1 MKITCPGC
9 QWSAEVPD
17 EKIPAGGVTATC
29 RNCQVKFPVSR
40 EPVSIP
46 EPEFFCPQCGT
57 GQTVSDTCIHC
68 HLIFAKYAEKQR
80 IKELIPPVD
89 NEPRIQTNYRSS
101 KIVWAVIGLLVVV
114 GLIYRPEIVSAC
126 KLFFH
131 IQPAHAKH
139 IPKSAITVTRS
150 NIASIFLKSG
160 LKGAT
165 DDPVYKK
172 LLEFG
177 GRLYP
182 RFDELLANPV
192 KESGIDLAEDVYAF
206 TETYDGE
213 RSRTGVLFGIR
224 DQSRFAEFLKKLRP
238 GTVSTEA
245 GVSILKL
252 DGGSDL
258 YWNKSFALIYP
269 GGTKGRGKQRAL
281 AIMAMKKEESIAGDS
296 LKKRWLEGKD
306 DCLISVD
313 LERAVNQPGLSA
325 MMKNYPYHQDVY
337 RGSSLSFACNFV
349 NGKATFDTRVS
360 GAALLAEIR
369 SISVPLSRE
378 FLESIPADKYLVFL
392 ASHIPFE
399 SLQERFR
406 LANPEQYR
414 KADEMVEK
422 LTTSNIEQLAASFTG
437 DIAIVLE
444 GISRNNIGHSTGRQ
458 YPGHQLSRFLLG
470 ESKAEGSI
478 IVGVKPDS
486 VAVRLLHRKLQEGP
500 EARSARF
507 DGKIYRID
515 SGSDYY
521 LLADNSYIAISTSS
535 DVVTGLAERKVTDSP
550 AMPASLFARCDGA
563 LSMLELKLSPLFAAF
578 SDRQPDDPSFEQLKN
593 NLTELRITSRL
604 EKDQISTR
612 GELMF
617 SDATKNSLYQLVKL
631 AVTISEMKR
640 SRNPK
645 SSENQGNPRE

>member
-17 EKIPAGGVTATC
+17 EKMPAGGVTATC

-40 EPVSIP
+40 ESVSIP

-57 GQTVSDTCIHC
+57 GQAVSDTCIHC
-68 HLIFAKYAEKQR
+68 HIIFAKYAEKQR

-89 NEPRIQTNYRSS
+89 NEPLIQTNYRSS
-101 KIVWAVIGLLVVV
+101 KIVWAVIGLLVVA
-114 GLIYRPEIVSAC
+114 GLIYMPELVSAC

-165 DDPVYKK
+165 DDQVYKK
-172 LLEFG
+172 LLELG

-206 TETYDGE
+206 TETHDGD
-213 RSRTGVLFGIR
+213 RARTGVLFGIR
-224 DQSRFAEFLKKLRP
+224 NQSRFAEFMQKLRP
-238 GTVSTEA
+238 GTVATEA

-252 DGGSDL
+252 DDGSYL

-269 GGTKGRGKQRAL
+269 GGTQGRGKQRAL
-281 AIMAMKKEESIAGDS
+281 AIMAMKKEESIAGDP
-296 LKKRWLEGKD
+296 LKKRWLEGTD

-313 LERAVNQPGLSA
+313 LERVVNQPGMSTL
-325 MMKNYPYHQDVY
+325 MKNYPYHQDVY
-337 RGSSLSFACNFV
+337 RGSSLGFACNFV
-349 NGKATFDTRVS
+349 NGKATFDTRIS

-369 SISVPLSRE
+369 SISLPLSKE

-392 ASHIPFE
+392 ASHIPFKT
-399 SLQERFR
+399 LQERFR
-406 LANPEQYR
+406 QTNPEQYR

-444 GISRNNIGHSTGRQ
+444 GISRNNTENSTRRQ
-458 YPGHQLSRFLLG
+458 YPGHQSSRFLLG

-478 IVGVKPDS
+478 IFGVKPDS
-486 VAVRLLHRKLQEGP
+486 VAVRLLHRKLQEEP
-500 EARSARF
+500 EARSAKF
-507 DGKIYRID
+507 NGKIYRID
-515 SGSDYY
+515 SGSDCY

-535 DVVTGLAERKVTDSP
+535 DVVTGLAERKVNDSP

-563 LSMLELKLSPLFAAF
+563 LSMLELKLSQLFTTF
-578 SDRQPDDPSFEQLKN
+578 SDRQSDDTSFEQLKN
-593 NLTELRITSRL
+593 NLTELRVTSRL
-604 EKDQISTR
+604 EKEQVTTR
-612 GELMF
+612 GELIF
-617 SDATKNSLYQLVKL
+617 SDATKNSLYQIANL
-631 AVTISEMKR
+631 AVTIGEMKR
-640 SRNPK
+640 SSNPK
-645 SSENQGNPRE
+645 SSEN

>member
-29 RNCQVKFPVSR
+29 RNCQVKFQVSR
-40 EPVSIP
+40 ESVSMP

-57 GQTVSDTCIHC
+57 GQAVSDTCTHC
-68 HLIFAKYAEKQR
+68 HIIFAKYAEKQR

-114 GLIYRPEIVSAC
+114 SLIYMPELVSAC

-139 IPKSAITVTRS
+139 IPKSAMSVTRS

-165 DDPVYKK
+165 GDPVYKK
-172 LLEFG
+172 LLEIG

-206 TETYDGE
+206 TETHDGD
-213 RSRTGVLFGIR
+213 RARTGVLFGIR
-224 DQSRFAEFLKKLRP
+224 NQSRFAEFMQKLRP
-238 GTVSTEA
+238 GTVATEA

-252 DGGSDL
+252 DDGSYL

-281 AIMAMKKEESIAGDS
+281 AIMAMKKEESIVADP
-296 LKKRWLEGKD
+296 LKKRWLEGTD

-313 LERAVNQPGLSA
+313 LERVVNQPDLSA
-325 MMKNYPYHQDVY
+325 LMKNYPYHQDVY
-337 RGSSLSFACNFV
+337 RGSSLGFACNFV

-369 SISVPLSRE
+369 SISVPLSKE

-392 ASHIPFE
+392 ASHIPFKT
-399 SLQERFR
+399 LQERFR

-422 LTTSNIEQLAASFTG
+422 LTTSNIEQLADSFTG

-444 GISRNNIGHSTGRQ
+444 GISRNSTENSTRRQ
-458 YPGHQLSRFLLG
+458 YPGHQSSRFFLG

-478 IVGVKPDS
+478 VFGVKPES
-486 VAVRLLHRKLQEGP
+486 VAVKLLHRKLQEGP
-500 EARSARF
+500 EARNASF

-515 SGSDYY
+515 SGNGYY
-521 LLADNSYIAISTSS
+521 LLANNDYITISTSS
-535 DVVTGLAERKVTDSP
+535 DVVTGLAERKKTDSP
-550 AMPASLFARCDGA
+550 AMPTSLLERCNGA
-563 LSMLELKLSPLFAAF
+563 LSMLELKLSQIFAVL
-578 SDRQPDDPSFEQLKN
+578 SDRQPDDPSFDYLKN
-593 NLTELRITSRL
+593 NLAGLRVTSRL
-604 EKDQISTR
+604 EKEQVTTR
-612 GELMF
+612 GELIF
-617 SDATKNSLYQLVKL
+617 SDATKNSLYQIANL
-631 AVTISEMKR
+631 AVTIGEMKR

-645 SSENQGNPRE
+645 GSEN

>member
-29 RNCQVKFPVSR
+29 RNCQVKFQVSR
-40 EPVSIP
+40 ESVSIR
-46 EPEFFCPQCGT
+46 EPEFFCPQCGA
-57 GQTVSDTCIHC
+57 GQAVSDTCIHC

-80 IKELIPPVD
+80 IKELIPPVG
-89 NEPRIQTNYRSS
+89 NEPLIQTNYRYK
-101 KIVWAVIGLLVVV
+101 KIACAVIGLLVVV
-114 GLIYRPEIVSAC
+114 GLIYMPELVSAC

-150 NIASIFLKSG
+150 NIASIFLRSG

-206 TETYDGE
+206 TETQDGDH
-213 RSRTGVLFGIR
+213 SRTGVLFGIR
-224 DQSRFAEFLKKLRP
+224 NQSRFAEFLQKLRP
-238 GTVSTEA
+238 GTVATEA

-252 DGGSDL
+252 DDGSYL

-281 AIMAMKKEESIAGDS
+281 AIMAMKKEESIAGDP
-296 LKKRWLEGKD
+296 LKKRWLEGTD

-313 LERAVNQPGLSA
+313 LERVVNQPDLSA
-325 MMKNYPYHQDVY
+325 LMKNYPYHQDVY
-337 RGSSLSFACNFV
+337 RGSSLGFACNFV
-349 NGKATFDTRVS
+349 NGKATFDARVS

-369 SISVPLSRE
+369 SISVPLAKE

-392 ASHIPFE
+392 ASHIPFKT
-399 SLQERFR
+399 LQERFR
-406 LANPEQYR
+406 LSNPEQYR

-422 LTTSNIEQLAASFTG
+422 LTTSNIEQLADSFTG

-444 GISRNNIGHSTGRQ
+444 GISRNSTENSTRRQ
-458 YPGHQLSRFLLG
+458 YPGSQSSRFFLG

-478 IVGVKPDS
+478 IFGVKPES
-486 VAVRLLHRKLQEGP
+486 VAVKLLHRKLQEGP
-500 EARSARF
+500 EARNASF
-507 DGKIYRID
+507 DGKKYRID
-515 SGSDYY
+515 SGNGYY
-521 LLADNSYIAISTSS
+521 LLANNDYIAISTSS
-535 DVVTGLAERKVTDSP
+535 DVVTGLAERKKTDSP
-550 AMPASLFARCDGA
+550 AMPASLFERCNGA
-563 LSMLELKLSPLFAAF
+563 LSMLELKLSEIFTAF
-578 SDRQPDDPSFEQLKN
+578 SDLQPDDPSIGHLKN
-593 NLTELRITSRL
+593 NLAAVRVTSRL
-604 EKDQISTR
+604 EKEQVTTR
-612 GELMF
+612 GELIF
-617 SDATKNSLYQLVKL
+617 SDATKNSLYQIAYL
-631 AVTISEMKR
+631 AVTISEIKR

-645 SSENQGNPRE
+645 SSEN

>member
-29 RNCQVKFPVSR
+29 RNCQVNFPVSR
-40 EPVSIP
+40 ESVSIP

-57 GQTVSDTCIHC
+57 GQAVSDTCIHC
-68 HLIFAKYAEKQR
+68 HIIFAKYAEKQR
-80 IKELIPPVD
+80 IKELIPPVG
-89 NEPRIQTNYRSS
+89 NEHRIQTNYRSK
-101 KIVWAVIGLLVVV
+101 KIACAVIGLLVVAS
-114 GLIYRPEIVSAC
+114 LIYMPELVSAC

-165 DDPVYKK
+165 ADPVYKK
-172 LLEFG
+172 LLEIG

-206 TETYDGE
+206 TETHDGNH
-213 RSRTGVLFGIR
+213 SRTGVLFGIR
-224 DQSRFAEFLKKLRP
+224 NQSRFAEFLQKLRP
-238 GTVSTEA
+238 GTVATEA

-252 DGGSDL
+252 DDGSYL
-258 YWNKSFALIYP
+258 YWNKSFALIYS

-281 AIMAMKKEESIAGDS
+281 AIMAMKKEESIAGDP
-296 LKKRWLEGKD
+296 LKKRWLEGTD

-313 LERAVNQPGLSA
+313 LERVVNQPGMSA
-325 MMKNYPYHQDVY
+325 LMKNYPYHQDVY
-337 RGSSLSFACNFV
+337 RGSSLGFACNFV
-349 NGKATFDTRVS
+349 NGKATFDARVS
-360 GAALLAEIR
+360 GVALLAEIR
-369 SISVPLSRE
+369 SISVPLSKE

-392 ASHIPFE
+392 ASHIPFK

-406 LANPEQYR
+406 QANPEQYR

-422 LTTSNIEQLAASFTG
+422 LTTSNIEQLADSFTG

-444 GISRNNIGHSTGRQ
+444 GISRNNTENSTRRQ
-458 YPGHQLSRFLLG
+458 YPGHQSSRFFLG

-478 IVGVKPDS
+478 VFGVKQES
-486 VAVRLLHRKLQEGP
+486 VAVKLLYRKLQEGP
-500 EARSARF
+500 EARNASF
-507 DGKIYRID
+507 DGKIYRIN
-515 SGSDYY
+515 SGSGYY

-535 DVVTGLAERKVTDSP
+535 DVVTGLADRKKTDSP
-550 AMPASLFARCDGA
+550 AMPASLLERCNGA
-563 LSMLELKLSPLFAAF
+563 LSMLELKLSQIFAVF
-578 SDRQPDDPSFEQLKN
+578 SDRQPDDPSFEYLKN
-593 NLTELRITSRL
+593 NLTGVRVSSRL
-604 EKDQISTR
+604 EKEQVTTR
-612 GELMF
+612 GELIF
-617 SDATKNSLYQLVKL
+617 SDATKNSLYQIANL

-645 SSENQGNPRE
+645 GSEN

>member
-29 RNCQVKFPVSR
+29 RNCQVKFQVSR
-40 EPVSIP
+40 ESVSIP

-57 GQTVSDTCIHC
+57 GQAVSDTCIHC
-68 HLIFAKYAEKQR
+68 HIIFAKYAEKQR
-80 IKELIPPVD
+80 IKELIPPVG
-89 NEPRIQTNYRSS
+89 NEHRIQTNYRSK
-101 KIVWAVIGLLVVV
+101 KIACAVIGLLVVAS
-114 GLIYRPEIVSAC
+114 LIYMPELVSAC

-165 DDPVYKK
+165 ADPVYKK
-172 LLEFG
+172 LLEIG

-206 TETYDGE
+206 TETHDGNH
-213 RSRTGVLFGIR
+213 SRTGVLFGIR
-224 DQSRFAEFLKKLRP
+224 NQSRFAEFLQKLRP
-238 GTVSTEA
+238 GTVATEA

-252 DGGSDL
+252 DDGSYL
-258 YWNKSFALIYP
+258 YWNKSFALIYS

-281 AIMAMKKEESIAGDS
+281 AIMAMKKEESIAGDP
-296 LKKRWLEGKD
+296 LKKRWLEGTD

-313 LERAVNQPGLSA
+313 LERVVNQPGMSA
-325 MMKNYPYHQDVY
+325 LMKNYPYHQDVY
-337 RGSSLSFACNFV
+337 RGSSLGFACNFV
-349 NGKATFDTRVS
+349 NGKATFDARVS
-360 GAALLAEIR
+360 GVALLAEIR
-369 SISVPLSRE
+369 SISVPLSKE

-392 ASHIPFE
+392 ASHIPFK

-406 LANPEQYR
+406 QANPEQYR

-422 LTTSNIEQLAASFTG
+422 LTTSNIEQLADSFTG

-444 GISRNNIGHSTGRQ
+444 GISRNNTENSTRRQ
-458 YPGHQLSRFLLG
+458 YPGHQSSRFFLG

-478 IVGVKPDS
+478 VFGVKQES
-486 VAVRLLHRKLQEGP
+486 VAVKLLHRKLQEGP
-500 EARSARF
+500 EARNASF
-507 DGKIYRID
+507 DGKIYRIN
-515 SGSDYY
+515 SGSGYY

-535 DVVTGLAERKVTDSP
+535 DVVTGLADRKKTDSP
-550 AMPASLFARCDGA
+550 AMPASLLERCNGA
-563 LSMLELKLSPLFAAF
+563 LSMLELKLSQIFAVF
-578 SDRQPDDPSFEQLKN
+578 SDRQPDDPSFEYLKN
-593 NLTELRITSRL
+593 NLTGVRVSSRL
-604 EKDQISTR
+604 EKEQVTTR
-612 GELMF
+612 GELIF
-617 SDATKNSLYQLVKL
+617 SDATKNSLYQIANL

-645 SSENQGNPRE
+645 GSEN

>member
-29 RNCQVKFPVSR
+29 RNCQVKFSVSR
-40 EPVSIP
+40 ESVSIP
-46 EPEFFCPQCGT
+46 EPEFFCPQCGA
-57 GQTVSDTCIHC
+57 GQAVSDTCIHC

-80 IKELIPPVD
+80 IKELIPPVG
-89 NEPRIQTNYRSS
+89 NEPLIQTNYRSK
-101 KIVWAVIGLLVVV
+101 KIACAVIGLLVVA
-114 GLIYRPEIVSAC
+114 GLIYMPELVSAC

-192 KESGIDLAEDVYAF
+192 KESGIDLAEDIYAF
-206 TETYDGE
+206 TEMHDGNH
-213 RSRTGVLFGIR
+213 SKTGVLFGIR
-224 DQSRFAEFLKKLRP
+224 NQSRFAEFLQKLRP
-238 GTVSTEA
+238 GTVATEA

-252 DGGSDL
+252 EDGSYL

-281 AIMAMKKEESIAGDS
+281 AIMAMKKEESIAGDP
-296 LKKRWLEGKD
+296 LKKRWLEGTD

-313 LERAVNQPGLSA
+313 LERVVNQPGMSA
-325 MMKNYPYHQDVY
+325 QMKNYPYHQDVY
-337 RGSSLSFACNFV
+337 RGSSLGFACNFV
-349 NGKATFDTRVS
+349 NGKATFDARVS

-392 ASHIPFE
+392 ASNIPFKT
-399 SLQERFR
+399 LQERF
-406 LANPEQYR
+406 LLSNPEQYR

-444 GISRNNIGHSTGRQ
+444 GISRNNTENSTRRQ
-458 YPGHQLSRFLLG
+458 YPGSQSSRFFLG

-478 IVGVKPDS
+478 VFGVKPES
-486 VAVRLLHRKLQEGP
+486 VAVKLLHRKLQEGP
-500 EARSARF
+500 EARNASF
-507 DGKIYRID
+507 DGKIYRIN
-515 SGSDYY
+515 SGSGYY
-521 LLADNSYIAISTSS
+521 LLADNGYIAFSTSS
-535 DVVTGLAERKVTDSP
+535 DVVTGLSERKKTDSP
-550 AMPASLFARCDGA
+550 AMPASLLERCNGA
-563 LSMLELKLSPLFAAF
+563 LSMLELKLSQIFAVL
-578 SDRQPDDPSFEQLKN
+578 SDRQSDDPSFEYLKN
-593 NLTELRITSRL
+593 NLTGVRVTSRL
-604 EKDQISTR
+604 EKEQVTTR
-612 GELMF
+612 GELIF
-617 SDATKNSLYQLVKL
+617 SDAKKNSLYQIANL
-631 AVTISEMKR
+631 AVTIGEMKR

-645 SSENQGNPRE
+645 SSEN

>member
-40 EPVSIP
+40 ESVSIP

-57 GQTVSDTCIHC
+57 GQAVSDTCIHC

-80 IKELIPPVD
+80 IKELIPPVGT
-89 NEPRIQTNYRSS
+89 ESRIQTNYRSS
-101 KIVWAVIGLLVVV
+101 KIVWAVIGLLVVA
-114 GLIYRPEIVSAC
+114 GLIYMPELVSAC

-165 DDPVYKK
+165 ADPVYKK

-206 TETYDGE
+206 TETHDGNH
-213 RSRTGVLFGIR
+213 SRTGVLFGIR
-224 DQSRFAEFLKKLRP
+224 SQSRFAEFLQKLRP

-252 DGGSDL
+252 DDGSYL

-281 AIMAMKKEESIAGDS
+281 AIMAMKKEESIAGDP
-296 LKKRWLEGKD
+296 LKKRWLEGTD

-313 LERAVNQPGLSA
+313 LERVVNQPGMSA
-325 MMKNYPYHQDVY
+325 LMKNYPYHQDVY
-337 RGSSLSFACNFV
+337 RGSSLSFSCNFV
-349 NGKATFDTRVS
+349 NGKATFNARVS

-392 ASHIPFE
+392 ASHIPFKT
-399 SLQERFR
+399 LQERFY

-422 LTTSNIEQLAASFTG
+422 LTTSNIEQLADSFTG

-444 GISRNNIGHSTGRQ
+444 GISRNNTENSTRRQ
-458 YPGHQLSRFLLG
+458 YPGSQSSRFFLG

-478 IVGVKPDS
+478 VFGVKPES
-486 VAVRLLHRKLQEGP
+486 VAVKLLHRKLQEGS
-500 EARSARF
+500 EARNASF
-507 DGKIYRID
+507 DGKIYRIN
-515 SGSDYY
+515 SGSGYY
-521 LLADNSYIAISTSS
+521 LLADNGYIAISTSS
-535 DVVTGLAERKVTDSP
+535 DVVTGLAERKKTDSP
-550 AMPASLFARCDGA
+550 AMSASLLERCNGA
-563 LSMLELKLSPLFAAF
+563 LSMLELKLSPLFEAF
-578 SDRQPDDPSFEQLKN
+578 MSRQPGDTPLEQLKN
-593 NLTELRITSRL
+593 NLTELRVTSRL
-604 EKDQISTR
+604 EKDQVTTR
-612 GELMF
+612 GELIF
-617 SDATKNSLYQLVKL
+617 SDATKNSLYQIANL
-631 AVTISEMKR
+631 AVTIGDMKR
-640 SRNPK
+640 PK
-645 SSENQGNPRE
+645 SPEHAEN